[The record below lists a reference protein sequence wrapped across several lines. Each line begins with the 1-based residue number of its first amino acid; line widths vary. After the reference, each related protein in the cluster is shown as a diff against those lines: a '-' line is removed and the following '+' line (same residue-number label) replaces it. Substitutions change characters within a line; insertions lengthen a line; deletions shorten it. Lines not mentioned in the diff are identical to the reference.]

1 MDGLGTRRLWRSA
14 LAVIIGVPAM
24 ALALGAA
31 SPDGVAQA
39 APRAIDIPTSGPLGP
54 VTVFGDSV
62 LLGSALYG
70 PTLPDRLAEQGWG
83 PIRFRAGEG
92 YNTRTTGSFGAG
104 TWFRQWRSEGWDAPQ
119 TAILIMARPT
129 FSKVLYT
136 QQLGRGLRN
145 HPGKEALYVIDVVD
159 NYGARMKPFSLH
171 ALFKIPNYQPF
182 DNLIDPDKNKRE
194 EEIIVL
200 DGLYEGE
207 RRGEPGDIFSFE
219 EMYGAYLNEE
229 QLVRELFVSTGTV
242 RQWLRQGKI
251 RSDVRYPFGR
261 QQLHFFDPDRLTQL
275 TEDLHAYYH
284 KLEIT
289 LEKEDYSFLLPDSY
303 AHEEG
308 DAEQPLFCDVP
319 PEEDKFTRVLPY
331 YPLSIAA
338 GDFMDSVVP
347 DAPETWFV
355 VEGLTGRRTLAP
367 SMFVAQV
374 QGKSMEPL
382 IPDGAYCLFTFEV
395 GGSRNGRIILAQQA
409 DISDQD
415 TGASYTVKSYQSS
428 KKMDPDSGWQHE
440 SITLK
445 AVNPAYD
452 DIIILPEESEDFRV
466 VAFFME
472 VLEAEA

>member
-1 MDGLGTRRLWRSA
+1 M
-14 LAVIIGVPAM
+14 
-24 ALALGAA
+24 
-31 SPDGVAQA
+31 
-39 APRAIDIPTSGPLGP
+39 
-54 VTVFGDSV
+54 
-62 LLGSALYG
+62 
-70 PTLPDRLAEQGWG
+70 
-83 PIRFRAGEG
+83 
-92 YNTRTTGSFGAG
+92 
-104 TWFRQWRSEGWDAPQ
+104 
-119 TAILIMARPT
+119 
-129 FSKVLYT
+129 
-136 QQLGRGLRN
+136 RN

-159 NYGARMKPFSLH
+159 NYGARLKPFSLH

-207 RRGEPGDIFSFE
+207 RRVESVDIFSFE

-229 QLVRELFVSTGTV
+229 QLARELFVSTGTV

-261 QQLHFFDPDRLTQL
+261 QQLHFFDPDRVAQIRQVQGLREHTAETRLEDFQEFIEKRDYTFSYKIIFFLAFLESCNQRFEASLPDMLELYQRFYLETLDKHSKNERSNCPYNRRDVLEDLKKMQCSLLENPFEKFERKRFFYHCKDLNYLALEPELINNLRVEHYQQMVTQL

-347 DAPETWFV
+347 DAPDTWFV

-382 IPDGAYCLFTFEV
+382 IPDGAYCLLPLRWMAAAMVEL
-395 GGSRNGRIILAQQA
+395 SWPNRP
-409 DISDQD
+409 ISPIR
-415 TGASYTVKSYQSS
+415 T
-428 KKMDPDSGWQHE
+428 
-440 SITLK
+440 
-445 AVNPAYD
+445 PAPV
-452 DIIILPEESEDFRV
+452 IP
-466 VAFFME
+466 
-472 VLEAEA
+472 